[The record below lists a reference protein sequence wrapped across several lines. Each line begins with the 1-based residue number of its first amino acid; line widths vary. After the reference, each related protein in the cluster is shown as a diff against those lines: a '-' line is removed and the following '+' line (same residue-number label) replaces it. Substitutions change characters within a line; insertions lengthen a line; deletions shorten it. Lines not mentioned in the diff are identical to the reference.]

1 MTSVPPLAGNPP
13 PDPAPDL
20 AAGPAHTGPAR
31 VGIVIRTRDRPL
43 FVTRALRSVLAQT
56 CGGWRV
62 MLVNDGGNREAL
74 MAELVAAGLAGHFA
88 PDADPLQAGTMD
100 LLHHDTSVG
109 RSEAFNRGARALATE
124 FVCCLDDDDTWEPD
138 FLSALLAH
146 HDSTRAHVPDLG
158 GVAALV
164 SALGEDLQLID
175 GQEVL
180 VPLGEEGLPN
190 AFRRTDFFLNPIAYA
205 TYRHDL
211 YPVQWMLNRA
221 AVLAVGGFPPEFS
234 VMEDRAFMT
243 RFLEHWRLAILDR
256 VLAHHHRRIRRTSDQ
271 AQSVAMNT
279 LDNPSYDWRRFSDLA
294 RMAVN
299 SPDPADPSVSAP
311 MLRALGATLLKEI
324 NDETSALWHKINGES
339 AALRERLAA
348 LERRFDAGTTPPE
361 AETDPASR
369 LWSLWT
375 AVGPDDLGYRLGV
388 ETPFLDRLHLS
399 MPQAQDG
406 LALHAS
412 PSRRRLVVQVP
423 ATLDWCALEISLGG
437 LARAGEGL
445 RCELVLSGTEE
456 FLFETALS
464 LWTRDRLGRRT
475 HQFQISHVHAC
486 PGPGGL
492 RLVRDIPAALLAQG
506 DTPRLSVALPRRA
519 QNFRLICHD
528 LAISRL

>member
-1 MTSVPPLAGNPP
+1 MTSVPPLAS
-13 PDPAPDL
+13 DPSPV
-20 AAGPAHTGPAR
+20 PAR

-43 FVTRALRSVLAQT
+43 FVARALRSVLAQT
-56 CGGWRV
+56 HGGWRV
-62 MLVNDGGNREAL
+62 MLVNDGGDRATLETGLA
-74 MAELVAAGLAGHFA
+74 MAGLARQFDA
-88 PDADPLQAGTMD
+88 AADPLEGGSMA
-100 LLHHDTSVG
+100 LLHHETSVG
-109 RSEAFNRGARALATE
+109 RSEAFNRGARALETE
-124 FVCCLDDDDTWEPD
+124 LVCCLDDDDTWEPE
-138 FLSALLAH
+138 FLAALLAH
-146 HDSTRAHVPDLG
+146 YDSTRALAPDLG

-164 SALGEDLQLID
+164 SALSEDLQRVD
-175 GQEVL
+175 GHEVL

-221 AVLAVGGFPPEFS
+221 AVLAVGGFPPEFN

-279 LDNPSYDWRRFSDLA
+279 LDNPSYDWRLFSDLA
-294 RMAVN
+294 RGTVN
-299 SPDPADPSVSAP
+299 SPDPSDPGVSAP

-348 LERRFDAGTTPPE
+348 LERRIDGGANPPL
-361 AETDPASR
+361 AETAPASR
-369 LWSLWT
+369 LWSLWDP
-375 AVGPDDLGYRLGV
+375 VGTEELGYRLGV
-388 ETPFLDRLHLS
+388 ETPFLERLILS
-399 MPQAQDG
+399 MPESQPG

-423 ATLDWCALEISLGG
+423 ATRDWCALEVSLAG
-437 LARAGEGL
+437 LAKTGEGL
-445 RCELVLSGTEE
+445 RCELVLSGADE

-464 LWTRDRLGRRT
+464 IWTRDRLGRRA
-475 HQFQISHVHAC
+475 HQFQVPHVHAC

-492 RLVRDIPAALLAQG
+492 RLVREFPATLLAQG
-506 DTPRLSVALPRRA
+506 DTPRLSIALPRWA
-519 QNFRLICHD
+519 QNFRLACHD